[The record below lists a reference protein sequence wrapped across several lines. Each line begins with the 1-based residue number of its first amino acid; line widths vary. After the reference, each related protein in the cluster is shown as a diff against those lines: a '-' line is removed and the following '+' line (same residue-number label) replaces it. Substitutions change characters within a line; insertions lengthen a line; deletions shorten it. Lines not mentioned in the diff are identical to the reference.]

1 MKGVWFKVKKFKK
14 FNFIFCFNFNNVLFR
29 YFKCVIKFL
38 MLVIG
43 LEVRNDVKNLLKNLM

>member
-1 MKGVWFKVKKFKK
+1 MKGVWFKVKKLK
-14 FNFIFCFNFNNVLFR
+14 FNFVFCFNFNNVLFR

-43 LEVRNDVKNLLKNLM
+43 LEVRNDVKNLF